1 MTPRNADI
9 SVTIRP
15 KTNGTGLARGVGL
28 VRSTRSCAARTCL
41 PGLRVMRHL
50 LGLMLVCALG
60 VLPLLGCGQSA
71 GDGVTGGAG
80 GSGVAF
86 PCTEEG
92 ILEAVAAG
100 RGPHV
105 FACDGPTTVVTHA
118 EIAFDNDVILDGEE
132 RLTVDGNLDH
142 RLFAVAEGV
151 TVELRGFVVTR
162 GVAPLGGA
170 IWNAGVLTLTNTTVS
185 GSSAAEGGGIH
196 NVKAGTMSLVNARV
210 LENDADLGGGIFNDG
225 TMTAVRTRVSENT
238 VAGSGAGIFN
248 ERVLTLAGSTVSDN
262 TAGGAGGGIS
272 NVPGGAGGDG
282 LGSLTLINSD
292 VSWNT
297 ADFNGGGISS
307 HGVLTLTG
315 STVSR
320 NLSGSGGGIY
330 NHGTLTVARSTVW
343 GNSTQTCGGGIDN
356 DGTVT
361 LTNVTISGNTAE
373 LCGGGIYNQT
383 LLTVTSST
391 LAGNG
396 AVRGDALGSD
406 VDEKGGATSL
416 ANTVIDGNC
425 DSDTPLISNGYNIE
439 SPGDTCG
446 LDEAKGDQLG
456 VTVQELDLGP
466 LKDNGGSALTHAI
479 TRGSAAF
486 NAIPEPMCQLGEDER
501 GVTRPQ
507 GNACDVGAFELEL

>member
-15 KTNGTGLARGVGL
+15 KTNGTGLARGVQL
-28 VRSTRSCAARTCL
+28 IRSTRGCAARTCL
-41 PGLRVMRHL
+41 PGLLVMRHL

-80 GSGVAF
+80 GRGVAF

-105 FACDGPTTVVTHA
+105 FACDGPTTVVTLA
-118 EIAFDNDVILDGEE
+118 EIAIENDVILDGEE

-151 TVELRGFVVTR
+151 TAELRGFVVTR

-225 TMTAVRTRVSENT
+225 TLTAVRTLVSENT
-238 VAGSGAGIFN
+238 AAGSGAGIFN

-307 HGVLTLTG
+307 HGVVTLTG

-330 NHGTLTVARSTVW
+330 NRGTLTGARSAVW

-396 AVRGDALGSD
+396 AIRGDALASD
-406 VDEKGGATSL
+406 VAGRGGATSL
-416 ANTVIDGNC
+416 ANTLIHGDC

-446 LDEAKGDQLG
+446 LDEAKGDQVG

-466 LKDNGGSALTHAI
+466 LEDNGGSAQTHAI
-479 TRGSAAF
+479 TTDSAAF

-507 GNACDVGAFELEL
+507 GSACDVGAFELAL

>member
-1 MTPRNADI
+1 MTSRNADI

-15 KTNGTGLARGVGL
+15 KTNGTGLARGVRL

-71 GDGVTGGAG
+71 GDRVTGGAG

-92 ILEAVAAG
+92 ILEAIAAG

-105 FACDGPTTVVTHA
+105 FACDGPTTVVTLA
-118 EIAFDNDVILDGEE
+118 EIAIENDVILDGEE

-142 RLFAVAEGV
+142 RLFAIAEGV
-151 TVELRGFVVTR
+151 TAELRGFVVTR

-185 GSSAAEGGGIH
+185 RSSAAEGGGIH

-225 TMTAVRTRVSENT
+225 TLTAVRTLVSENT

-446 LDEAKGDQLG
+446 LDEAKGDQVG

-466 LKDNGGSALTHAI
+466 LEDNGGSALTHAI